1 MLIHNFLL
9 ELYAENK
16 QNNEHGQAKE
26 KEKRGNRSSNCVAIL
41 KWTETVKFLGKCR
54 ESTDINQE

>member
-1 MLIHNFLL
+1 MLIYDFIL

-26 KEKRGNRSSNCVAIL
+26 KRGNRPGKCVAIL
-41 KWTETVKFLGKCR
+41 R
-54 ESTDINQE
+54 

>member
-9 ELYAENK
+9 ELYAENE

-26 KEKRGNRSSNCVAIL
+26 KRGNRSGNCVAIL
-41 KWTETVKFLGKCR
+41 KWTEMVKILAKCR
-54 ESTDINQE
+54 ETGDVNQE